1 MIKSSSDLF
10 LVDGF
15 PRALDQA
22 ETFERDILPCQMVCP
37 ASSFSDLS
45 VCVSVRAELSIGP
58 LSREQQSRGVS
69 YPVGC
74 PWVNLRLRRAASRC
88 VCMRAPQLS

>member
-1 MIKSSSDLF
+1 MIAHAGECGSRARSTRGINADVALQVTIALLRNAMIKSSSDLF

-37 ASSFSDLS
+37 ASSCSDLP
-45 VCVSVRAELSIGP
+45 VCASMCLSG
-58 LSREQQSRGVS
+58 LS
-69 YPVGC
+69 C
-74 PWVNLRLRRAASRC
+74 P
-88 VCMRAPQLS
+88 

>member
-1 MIKSSSDLF
+1 MIAHAGERGSRARSTRGINADVALQVTIALLRNAMIKSSSDLF

-37 ASSFSDLS
+37 ASSSSDLS
-45 VCVSVRAELSIGP
+45 VCASVCLSG
-58 LSREQQSRGVS
+58 LSCS
-69 YPVGC
+69 
-74 PWVNLRLRRAASRC
+74 
-88 VCMRAPQLS
+88 